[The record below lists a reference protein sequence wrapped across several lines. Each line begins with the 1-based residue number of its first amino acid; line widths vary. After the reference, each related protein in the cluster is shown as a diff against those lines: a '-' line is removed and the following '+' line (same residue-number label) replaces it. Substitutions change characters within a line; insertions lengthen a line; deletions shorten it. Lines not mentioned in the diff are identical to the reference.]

1 MSNEQYLPVRGRL
14 TADPELRFT
23 PSGSAVVNFTVA
35 AQASKFDKN
44 TNEWKDQPA
53 KFWRC
58 AAWNQGKLTRAENI
72 ANMLKKGDSVIVY
85 GELTTREYQ
94 TKEGENRTADEIR
107 VENIGKDLTFH
118 GQAYGASTAQA
129 GGQQQSQG
137 WGGNTNSNSAS
148 WGGQQQPAAQ
158 DDPWATP
165 GVSNSGGGW
174 GNGPASE
181 PPF

>member
-1 MSNEQYLPVRGRL
+1 MSNETNLTIRGRL

-23 PSGSAVVNFTVA
+23 PSGSAVTNFTIA

-44 TNEWKDQPA
+44 SNEWKDQPT

-94 TKEGENRTADEIR
+94 TKEGENRSADEIR
-107 VENIGKDLTFH
+107 VESIGKDLTFH
-118 GQAYGASTAQA
+118 GQAYQSNEAPAAQ
-129 GGQQQSQG
+129 Q
-137 WGGNTNSNSAS
+137 GGNR
-148 WGGQQQPAAQ
+148 GGNQPAAQ
-158 DDPWATP
+158 YDPWATP
-165 GVSNSGGGW
+165 AATNNQGGGW
-174 GNGPASE
+174 GAPPHD

>member
-1 MSNEQYLPVRGRL
+1 MSNETNLTIRGRL
-14 TADPELRFT
+14 TTDPELRFT
-23 PSGSAVVNFTVA
+23 PSGAAVTNFAVAVN
-35 AQASKFDKN
+35 ASKFDKN
-44 TNEWKDQPA
+44 SNEWKDQPT

-85 GELTTREYQ
+85 GELATREYT

-107 VENIGKDLTFH
+107 VETIGKDLTFH
-118 GQAYGASTAQA
+118 GQAYQSNEAPAAQK
-129 GGQQQSQG
+129 GGN
-137 WGGNTNSNSAS
+137 WGG
-148 WGGQQQPAAQ
+148 QPAAQ

-165 GVSNSGGGW
+165 AAPSNQGGW
-174 GNGPASE
+174 GAPPQD

>member
-1 MSNEQYLPVRGRL
+1 MSNETNLTIRGRL

-23 PSGSAVVNFTVA
+23 PSGAAVVNFTIA

-44 TNEWKDQPA
+44 SNEWKDQPA

-85 GELTTREYQ
+85 GELTTREYE
-94 TKEGENRTADEIR
+94 TKEGEKRTADEIR
-107 VENIGKDLTFH
+107 VESIGKDLTFH
-118 GQAYGASTAQA
+118 GQPYAANEQNTRGQQTAQ
-129 GGQQQSQG
+129 S
-137 WGGNTNSNSAS
+137 
-148 WGGQQQPAAQ
+148 
-158 DDPWATP
+158 DPWATP
-165 GVSNSGGGW
+165 ATPPTQSDPWATPATSNSGGGW
-174 GNGPASE
+174 GNGPDGQ